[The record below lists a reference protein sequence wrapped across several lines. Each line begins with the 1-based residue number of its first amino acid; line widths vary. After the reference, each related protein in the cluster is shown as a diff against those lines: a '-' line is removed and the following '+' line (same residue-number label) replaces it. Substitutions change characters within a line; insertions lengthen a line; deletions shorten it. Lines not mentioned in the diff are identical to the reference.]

1 MTNQDLSIEAKQ
13 PTGNLDIF
21 ALRDE
26 IIDDYHQYVDSFLN
40 IRDSRVKSFVDAE
53 LGKGQLWKDPLIQL
67 NPAYAAGA
75 SATDLV
81 QQEIL
86 HQDCARY
93 FHNSKTNQPFQF
105 YRHQYQAF
113 LAAQA
118 QQPYVLTTG
127 TGSGKSLSY
136 VVPIID
142 DILRHP
148 EIKAVRAILVYP
160 MNALINSQKEEFDK
174 FLKQVPNSHI
184 RVEQYTGQ
192 EKFDRKNEIQEN
204 PPHILLTNY
213 VMLELMLSRTHER
226 KFVESADLKFL
237 VLDELHTYRGRQ
249 GADVAMVIRKLRQR
263 CGHELLCIGTSA
275 TMSTEGDRTQRRA
288 TVAGVASKLFGV
300 EVLASNV
307 IDETL
312 KQAIDV
318 SVPSSE
324 DLRDCLTAEL
334 PVDRTLDNFRR
345 HPLSAWIEMNFGL
358 QDEDG
363 HLIRRTPISLQA
375 GAGQLA
381 ELTGVSIERC
391 TETLQEMFLW
401 GSKTTG
407 LAFRLHQFIAQ
418 GGSVYATVEPGD
430 RRVLTLEGQ
439 YATTENRLLY
449 PLIFCREC
457 GHDYYVVKYDSN
469 SNIVTPLL
477 PNSIDSE
484 DDSDVQAGYL
494 TLDQPE
500 LWDESDWER
509 LPDSW
514 FKETKKAGRRID
526 PKHEKDLPR
535 KLFIGSD
542 GQISMMGTPCWF
554 IPRPLKICLQ
564 CNVIHDGKK
573 KDYAKFSR
581 LSSEGRSTATTL
593 LSIATVSRLQNLLP
607 ADSKAAKVLSFTDNR
622 QDASLQAGHFND
634 FVQTSFLRASLYAA
648 LKKYPTLSHERLA
661 AAVVEQMALEQSDYA
676 VSPAEFGNGKK
687 VNQSVFEQLIEYR
700 LYEDL
705 RRGWRIVQPNLEQSG
720 LLKIDYVDLME
731 MCGHEPIFA
740 KHHHPI
746 LSQATPEQR
755 YGAIL
760 PLLEMLRKE
769 LAIDAKL
776 LQPSGTEELKRKVN
790 QALKEPWSIGDNEEL
805 HEAARAT
812 FKSGDSR
819 TASVKLTATSKIGK
833 FLRSPAAW
841 PWLTENLKVDSYDSL
856 IQTLVAALRD
866 SGYLSQQGDDIQLR
880 ADVLIWQAQKVQE
893 LPHDPLGT
901 KSLKESKVRSKLV
914 NKFFQDF
921 YVETAAKIQ
930 KLQGREHTGQVPSY
944 LRQEREDSFRAGKL
958 AALFCSPTMELGI
971 DISDLS
977 VVHMRNV
984 PPSPANY
991 AQRSGRAGRSGQAAM
1006 VITYAGAGSGHDR
1019 YFYEHQAEMV
1029 AGAVAPPKLELA
1041 NQDLVKS
1048 HIYSIWLS
1056 KAGINFGDS
1065 MNQILDLEQS
1075 GYPLKADL
1083 VAQLQAAQE
1092 PVTFQKCLDAAESIL
1107 ADAFCQTDLGRV
1119 SWYGAAWLEQ
1129 TLDNALTAFDRAC
1142 DRWRKLYS
1150 DAVEQRDEALKTINR
1165 VTAGNA
1171 TKEEK
1176 DVADRSQKEAQRQI
1190 DILVGQNQTK
1200 NNSQFEFYPYRYF
1213 AAEGFLPGFNFP
1225 RLPVR
1230 AYIPTG
1236 RDKGD
1241 YISRPR
1247 NLAIREMAP
1256 GNILYYEGSKF
1267 KIDRTK
1273 RFTKGAENEYQRL
1286 VVCHGCGYFHTSV
1299 VDICENCGQKPTAD
1313 KQGKPANITKALEMD
1328 TMSTRRRERITCDEE
1343 DRLKS
1348 GYQINT
1354 YFRFTDQRK
1363 ESAIVADVDN
1373 TPLLKLTYGETAE
1386 MMRLNRGLRSTK
1398 EWGFRLDTGTGR
1410 WVASAD
1416 AQANSAASI
1425 ETDVHLLVKDTSNI
1439 LLIEVTDLPDQ
1450 NPEAFTAT
1458 LQYALARSIQNLY
1471 KLESSELGTERLGEK
1486 GNQIL
1491 FWEAAEGGAGVLS
1504 QILEDPQSFQKL
1516 ADAAQEVCHFH
1527 KEKDSCAQACY
1538 ECLLS
1543 YGNQWDHALLNRHL
1557 IGGFLEQLRGSRL
1570 DRHAAGVSREEQYQ
1584 KLYGQTDPSSDYE
1597 RVVLEAIY
1605 QQGIK
1610 LPDIA
1615 QLLIAEANCKPDFV
1629 YTAQKL
1635 AVFCDGSVHDS
1646 LEQRKRDE
1654 IDRDDL
1660 QYVAG
1665 YSVLTFHYSQDLNAK
1680 LAELKASLN

>member
-75 SATDLV
+75 SAIDLV
-81 QQEIL
+81 QQGIL

-148 EIKAVRAILVYP
+148 EIKGVRAILVYP

-318 SVPSSE
+318 LVPSAE

-334 PVDRTLDNFRR
+334 PVEMDRTLDNFRR

-375 GAGQLA
+375 GAVQLA
-381 ELTGVSIERC
+381 ELAGVPIERC
-391 TETLQEMFLW
+391 TEALQEMFLW

-484 DDSDVQAGYL
+484 DDSSDVQAGYL

-526 PKHEKDLPR
+526 PKHEKDLPQ

-542 GQISMMGTPCWF
+542 GQVSMMGTPCWF

-648 LKKYPTLSHERLA
+648 LEKYPTLSHEHLA

-676 VSPAEFGNGKK
+676 ASPAEFGNGKK

-731 MCGHEPIFA
+731 ICGHEPIFA

-755 YGAIL
+755 YQAIL

-866 SGYLSQQGDDIQLR
+866 SGYLSQQGEDIQLR

-893 LPHDPLGT
+893 LPPDPLGT

-914 NKFFQDF
+914 NKFFQNF
-921 YVETAAKIQ
+921 YTETAAKIQ

-944 LRQEREDSFRAGKL
+944 LRQEREDLFRAGKL

-1019 YFYEHQAEMV
+1019 YFYEHQADMV

-1065 MNQILDLEQS
+1065 MNQILDLEQP
-1075 GYPLKADL
+1075 GYPLKADFT
-1083 VAQLQAAQE
+1083 
-1092 PVTFQKCLDAAESIL
+1092 P
-1107 ADAFCQTDLGRV
+1107 GRD
-1119 SWYGAAWLEQ
+1119 
-1129 TLDNALTAFDRAC
+1129 TC
-1142 DRWRKLYS
+1142 
-1150 DAVEQRDEALKTINR
+1150 
-1165 VTAGNA
+1165 
-1171 TKEEK
+1171 
-1176 DVADRSQKEAQRQI
+1176 
-1190 DILVGQNQTK
+1190 
-1200 NNSQFEFYPYRYF
+1200 
-1213 AAEGFLPGFNFP
+1213 NFP
-1225 RLPVR
+1225 HIGL
-1230 AYIPTG
+1230 
-1236 RDKGD
+1236 
-1241 YISRPR
+1241 
-1247 NLAIREMAP
+1247 
-1256 GNILYYEGSKF
+1256 
-1267 KIDRTK
+1267 
-1273 RFTKGAENEYQRL
+1273 
-1286 VVCHGCGYFHTSV
+1286 
-1299 VDICENCGQKPTAD
+1299 
-1313 KQGKPANITKALEMD
+1313 KAL
-1328 TMSTRRRERITCDEE
+1328 I
-1343 DRLKS
+1343 
-1348 GYQINT
+1348 
-1354 YFRFTDQRK
+1354 
-1363 ESAIVADVDN
+1363 
-1373 TPLLKLTYGETAE
+1373 
-1386 MMRLNRGLRSTK
+1386 
-1398 EWGFRLDTGTGR
+1398 
-1410 WVASAD
+1410 
-1416 AQANSAASI
+1416 
-1425 ETDVHLLVKDTSNI
+1425 
-1439 LLIEVTDLPDQ
+1439 
-1450 NPEAFTAT
+1450 
-1458 LQYALARSIQNLY
+1458 
-1471 KLESSELGTERLGEK
+1471 
-1486 GNQIL
+1486 
-1491 FWEAAEGGAGVLS
+1491 
-1504 QILEDPQSFQKL
+1504 
-1516 ADAAQEVCHFH
+1516 
-1527 KEKDSCAQACY
+1527 
-1538 ECLLS
+1538 
-1543 YGNQWDHALLNRHL
+1543 
-1557 IGGFLEQLRGSRL
+1557 
-1570 DRHAAGVSREEQYQ
+1570 
-1584 KLYGQTDPSSDYE
+1584 
-1597 RVVLEAIY
+1597 
-1605 QQGIK
+1605 
-1610 LPDIA
+1610 
-1615 QLLIAEANCKPDFV
+1615 
-1629 YTAQKL
+1629 
-1635 AVFCDGSVHDS
+1635 
-1646 LEQRKRDE
+1646 
-1654 IDRDDL
+1654 
-1660 QYVAG
+1660 
-1665 YSVLTFHYSQDLNAK
+1665 
-1680 LAELKASLN
+1680 

>member
-1 MTNQDLSIEAKQ
+1 MTNQELSTEAKK
-13 PTGNLDIF
+13 PSGNLDIF

-26 IIDDYHQYVDSFLN
+26 IIDDYRQYVDSFLN
-40 IRDSRVKSFVDAE
+40 IRDTRVKSFVDAE
-53 LGKGQLWKDPLIQL
+53 LDKGQLWKDPLIQL

-75 SATDLV
+75 NATDLV
-81 QQEIL
+81 QRGIL

-93 FHNSKTNQPFQF
+93 FHNSKTEQPFRF
-105 YRHQYQAF
+105 YHHQYQAF
-113 LAAQA
+113 LRAQA

-148 EIKAVRAILVYP
+148 EIKGVRAILVYP

-174 FLKQVPNSHI
+174 FLKQVPNSPI

-192 EKFDRKNEIQEN
+192 EKFDRKSEIQEN

-213 VMLELMLSRTHER
+213 VMLELMLSRTHEK

-288 TVAGVASKLFGV
+288 TVAEVASKLFGV
-300 EVLASNV
+300 EVLANNV

-312 KQAIDV
+312 ERAIKIP
-318 SVPSSE
+318 VPSAKN
-324 DLRDCLTAEL
+324 LRDCLTAEL
-334 PVDRTLDNFRR
+334 PVDRNLDNFRR
-345 HPLSAWIEMNFGL
+345 HPLSAWVEMNFGL

-375 GAGQLA
+375 GALQLA
-381 ELTGVSIERC
+381 ELTGESIEHC

-418 GGSVYATVEPGD
+418 GGSVYATIEPRD

-484 DDSDVQAGYL
+484 DDNDVQAGYL
-494 TLDQPE
+494 TLDQPG
-500 LWDESDWER
+500 LWDESDLER

-526 PKHEKDLPR
+526 PKHEKDLPQ
-535 KLFIGSD
+535 KLFIDSS
-542 GQISMMGTPCWF
+542 GQVSMMGTPCWF
-554 IPRPLKICLQ
+554 TPKPLKICLQ
-564 CNVIHDGKK
+564 CNVIHDNRK

-607 ADSKAAKVLSFTDNR
+607 DDSKASKVLSFTDNR

-648 LKKYPTLSHERLA
+648 LEKSPTLNHERLA
-661 AAVVEQMALEQSDYA
+661 AAVMEQMALEQSDYA
-676 VSPAEFGNGKK
+676 LTPTEFDEK
-687 VNQSVFEQLIEYR
+687 NQLAFKQLIEYR

-720 LLKIDYVDLME
+720 LLRIDYSNLME
-731 MCGHEPIFA
+731 RCKNEQIFA
-740 KHHHPI
+740 KHHHSI

-755 YGAIL
+755 YQAIL

-776 LQPSGTEELKRKVN
+776 LQPQGTEELKRKVN

-805 HEAARAT
+805 HEAAKAT
-812 FKSGDSR
+812 FKSGNSK

-880 ADVLIWQAQKVQE
+880 ADVLIWQAQRVQE
-893 LPHDPLGT
+893 LPHDPLET
-901 KSLKESKVRSKLV
+901 RSLKESKVQSKLV

-921 YVETAAKIQ
+921 YTETAAKIQ

-1006 VITYAGAGSGHDR
+1006 VITYAGSGHDQ
-1019 YFYEHQAEMV
+1019 YFYEHQADMV

-1092 PVTFQKCLDAAESIL
+1092 PVTFQKCLDAARSIL
-1107 ADAFCQTDLGRV
+1107 ADSFCQTDLERV
-1119 SWYGAAWLEQ
+1119 SWYGAAWLEN
-1129 TLDNALTAFDRAC
+1129 TLDNTLTAFDRAC
-1142 DRWRKLYS
+1142 DRWRKLYG

-1176 DVADRSQKEAQRQI
+1176 DIADRSQKEAQRQI
-1190 DILVGQNQTK
+1190 NILVGQNQTK

-1225 RLPVR
+1225 RWLP
-1230 AYIPTG
+1230 
-1236 RDKGD
+1236 
-1241 YISRPR
+1241 
-1247 NLAIREMAP
+1247 
-1256 GNILYYEGSKF
+1256 
-1267 KIDRTK
+1267 
-1273 RFTKGAENEYQRL
+1273 
-1286 VVCHGCGYFHTSV
+1286 
-1299 VDICENCGQKPTAD
+1299 
-1313 KQGKPANITKALEMD
+1313 
-1328 TMSTRRRERITCDEE
+1328 
-1343 DRLKS
+1343 
-1348 GYQINT
+1348 
-1354 YFRFTDQRK
+1354 
-1363 ESAIVADVDN
+1363 
-1373 TPLLKLTYGETAE
+1373 
-1386 MMRLNRGLRSTK
+1386 
-1398 EWGFRLDTGTGR
+1398 
-1410 WVASAD
+1410 
-1416 AQANSAASI
+1416 
-1425 ETDVHLLVKDTSNI
+1425 DTS
-1439 LLIEVTDLPDQ
+1439 Q
-1450 NPEAFTAT
+1450 
-1458 LQYALARSIQNLY
+1458 
-1471 KLESSELGTERLGEK
+1471 
-1486 GNQIL
+1486 
-1491 FWEAAEGGAGVLS
+1491 
-1504 QILEDPQSFQKL
+1504 
-1516 ADAAQEVCHFH
+1516 
-1527 KEKDSCAQACY
+1527 
-1538 ECLLS
+1538 
-1543 YGNQWDHALLNRHL
+1543 
-1557 IGGFLEQLRGSRL
+1557 
-1570 DRHAAGVSREEQYQ
+1570 
-1584 KLYGQTDPSSDYE
+1584 
-1597 RVVLEAIY
+1597 
-1605 QQGIK
+1605 
-1610 LPDIA
+1610 
-1615 QLLIAEANCKPDFV
+1615 
-1629 YTAQKL
+1629 
-1635 AVFCDGSVHDS
+1635 
-1646 LEQRKRDE
+1646 
-1654 IDRDDL
+1654 
-1660 QYVAG
+1660 
-1665 YSVLTFHYSQDLNAK
+1665 
-1680 LAELKASLN
+1680 

>member
-1 MTNQDLSIEAKQ
+1 MKDLSSE
-13 PTGNLDIF
+13 NLDIF

-26 IIDDYHQYVDSFLN
+26 IIDDYHKYVDSFLN
-40 IRDSRVKSFVDAE
+40 IRDPKVKAFVDDE
-53 LGKGQLWKDPLIQL
+53 LSKGQLWKDPLIQL
-67 NPAYAAGA
+67 NPSYAPGA
-75 SATDLV
+75 SATELI
-81 QQEIL
+81 QQGIL
-86 HQDCARY
+86 HQDCAKY
-93 FHNSKTNQPFQF
+93 FHNPKTNQPFQF

-113 LAAQA
+113 LAAQS

-142 DILRHP
+142 DILRYP
-148 EIKAVRAILVYP
+148 EIKGVRAILVYP

-174 FLKQVPNSHI
+174 FLKQVPNSPI
-184 RVEQYTGQ
+184 RVEKYTGQ
-192 EKFDRKNEIQEN
+192 ENSDRKSEIQNN

-213 VMLELMLSRTHER
+213 VMLELMLSRTHEA
-226 KFVESADLKFL
+226 KFVESTDLKFL

-263 CGHELLCIGTSA
+263 CGHDLLCIGTSA
-275 TMSTEGDRTQRRA
+275 TMSTEGDRSQRRQ

-300 EVLASNV
+300 EVLATNV

-312 KQAIDV
+312 QQSID
-318 SVPSSE
+318 SPIPSAE
-324 DLRDCLTAEL
+324 DLKTCLTTALTTEQ
-334 PVDRTLDNFRR
+334 TLASFHK
-345 HPLSAWIEMNFGL
+345 HPLSAWMEMNFGL

-363 HLIRRTPISLQA
+363 HLIRRTPISLKT
-375 GAGQLA
+375 GADQLA
-381 ELTGVSIERC
+381 ELTGVSIEQC
-391 TETLQEMFLW
+391 TKALQAMFLW
-401 GSKTTG
+401 GSKTKG

-418 GGSVYATVEPGD
+418 GGSVYATIEPAN
-430 RRVLTLEGQ
+430 RRFLTLEGQ
-439 YATTENRLLY
+439 YTTTENRLLY

-457 GHDYYVVKYDSN
+457 GHDYYVVKYDTSN
-469 SNIVTPLL
+469 NIVTPLL
-477 PNSIDSE
+477 PNSIDSDE
-484 DDSDVQAGYL
+484 DNSDIQSGYL
-494 TLDQPE
+494 TLDEPD
-500 LWDESDWER
+500 LWDESDLDR

-514 FKETKKAGRRID
+514 FKETKKAGRRVD
-526 PKHEKDLPR
+526 PKHEKDLPQ
-535 KLFIGSD
+535 KLYVAPD
-542 GQISMMGTPCWF
+542 GQISMIGTPCWL

-564 CNVIHDGKK
+564 CNVIHDGRK

-593 LSIATVSRLQNLLP
+593 LSIATVSRLQNNP
-607 ADSKAAKVLSFTDNR
+607 AVKSESAKVLSFTDNR

-648 LKKYPTLSHERLA
+648 LDKNQTLSHENLS

-676 VSPAEFGNGKK
+676 NQPAEFSPGKK
-687 VNQSVFEQLIEYR
+687 SNQTAFEQLIEYR

-720 LLKIDYVDLME
+720 LLKIDYLDLLE
-731 MCGHEPIFA
+731 VCSHTA
-740 KHHHPI
+740 LWDKHHHPI
-746 LSQATPEQR
+746 LHKATPEER
-755 YGAIL
+755 YRAIL
-760 PLLEMLRKE
+760 PLLDLLRKE

-776 LQPSGTEELKRKVN
+776 LQPQGTEELKRKVN
-790 QALKEPWSIGDNEEL
+790 QALKEPWSIGETEKL
-805 HEAARAT
+805 HEAQRASL
-812 FKSGDSR
+812 KKGESK
-819 TASVKLTATSKIGK
+819 TATVRLTATSKIGK
-833 FLRSPAAW
+833 FLRSSTTW

-856 IQTLVAALRD
+856 IQTLITALQD
-866 SGYLSQQGDDIQLR
+866 SGYLSQQGEDIQLR
-880 ADVLIWQAQKVQE
+880 ADALIWQAQKVQE
-893 LPHDPLGT
+893 LSPDPLET
-901 KSLKESKVRSKLV
+901 KSLKESVPRSKPV
-914 NKFFQDF
+914 NQFFQNF
-921 YVETAAKIQ
+921 YIETAAKIQ
-930 KLQGREHTGQVPSY
+930 TLQGREHTGQVPSY

-977 VVHMRNV
+977 VVHLRNV

-991 AQRSGRAGRSGQAAM
+991 AQRSGRAGRSGQAAL

-1019 YFYEHQAEMV
+1019 YFYEHQADMV

-1065 MNQILDLEQS
+1065 MNQILDLEQP
-1075 GYPLKADL
+1075 GYSLKADL

-1092 PVTFQKCLDAAESIL
+1092 PVTFQKCLDAARSIL
-1107 ADAFCQTDLGRV
+1107 ADAFCQNDLERV
-1119 SWYGAAWLEQ
+1119 SWYNSVWLEQ
-1129 TLDNALTAFDRAC
+1129 TLENALTAFDRAC
-1142 DRWRKLYS
+1142 DRWRKLYG
-1150 DAVEQRDEALKTINR
+1150 DAVEQRDEALKKINQ

-1171 TKEEK
+1171 TEKEK
-1176 DVADRSQKEAQRQI
+1176 DVADRSQREAQRQI
-1190 DILVGQNQTK
+1190 DILVGQNQSK

-1213 AAEGFLPGFNFP
+1213 ASEGFLPGFNFP

-1273 RFTKGAENEYQRL
+1273 RFTKGAENDYQRL
-1286 VVCHGCGYFHTSV
+1286 VVCHGCGYFHTNA
-1299 VDICENCGQKPTAD
+1299 VDVCENCGQKPTVD
-1313 KQGKPANITKALEMD
+1313 KQGKLANITKALEMD

-1373 TPLLKLTYGETAE
+1373 SPLLKLTYGETAE

-1398 EWGFRLDTGTGR
+1398 EWGFRLDTGTGQ
-1410 WVASAD
+1410 WVASANT
-1416 AQANSAASI
+1416 QTNSSASI
-1425 ETDVHLLVKDTSNI
+1425 ETDIYLLVKDTSNI
-1439 LLIEVTDLPDQ
+1439 LLIEVTDLPEK

-1471 KLESSELGTERLGEK
+1471 KLESSELGSERLGEK

-1516 ADAAQEVCHFH
+1516 ADAAQEICHFH

-1557 IGGFLEQLRGSRL
+1557 IGDFLGQLLGSRL
-1570 DRHAAGVSREEQYQ
+1570 DRHAAGMSRKEQYQ
-1584 KLYGQTDPSSDYE
+1584 NLLSQTDPNSEYE

-1610 LPDIA
+1610 LPDTA

-1646 LEQRKRDE
+1646 PEHRKRDE
-1654 IDRDDL
+1654 IDREDL
-1660 QYVAG
+1660 EYVAG
-1665 YSVLTFHYSQDLNAK
+1665 YSVLTFRYSQDLNIK